1 MNGEQMSGT
10 EMEGFLI
17 VGRAFMQLELVPV
30 GLQLVLFLIYLR
42 FFPEPPGRRTQIV
55 LLALPILCAMIN
67 GAWNLCMIRL
77 MGDPLLASG
86 PELVPAM
93 ERAVQVIKERGLV
106 VIAGEF
112 GGAIMLAFCISLAVL
127 WHKRLLTVANGL
139 CLLFLWQ
146 LSLFVSSVGCW
157 YFVTPLVYLF
167 QYR

>member
-1 MNGEQMSGT
+1 MSGS
-10 EMEGFLI
+10 EVDGVFLASGLL
-17 VGRAFMQLELVPV
+17 GRAFMQLELVPL

-55 LLALPILCAMIN
+55 LLALPILCALID

-93 ERAVQVIKERGLV
+93 ERAVQVINERGLV
-106 VIAGEF
+106 AISCEF
-112 GGAIMLAFCISLAVL
+112 GGATMFAFCISLAVL

-146 LSLFVSSVGCW
+146 LSFLVSSAGCW
-157 YFVTPLVYLF
+157 YFVTPLSYLHH
-167 QYR
+167 YR

>member
-1 MNGEQMSGT
+1 
-10 EMEGFLI
+10 MEGFLL
-17 VGRAFMQLELVPV
+17 VNGVLGRAFMQLELIPL

-55 LLALPILCAMIN
+55 LLALPILCALIN
-67 GAWNLCMIRL
+67 GSWNLYMIRL

-93 ERAVQVIKERGLV
+93 ERAVQVIKEHGLV
-106 VIAGEF
+106 AIASEF
-112 GGAIMLAFCISLAVL
+112 GGAIMFACCISLAVL

-146 LSLFVSSVGCW
+146 LSFLVTSVGCW
-157 YFVTPLVYLF
+157 YFVAPLSYLNH
-167 QYR
+167 YR